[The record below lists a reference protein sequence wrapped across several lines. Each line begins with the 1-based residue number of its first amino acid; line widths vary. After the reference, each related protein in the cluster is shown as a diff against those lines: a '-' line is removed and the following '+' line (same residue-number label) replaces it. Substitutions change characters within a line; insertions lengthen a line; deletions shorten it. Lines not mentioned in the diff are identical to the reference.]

1 MPGHRAAVRPMP
13 SLPRPSFRQLLL
25 VAFLLVA
32 GLLAAVAWRGLT
44 TFEDLLQRSR
54 DGAQRSLTLN
64 GHVDRLNEH
73 SVTME
78 RAARQYRVLQDPALL
93 DTFQRSARAA
103 AVEVQALQRPAIDE
117 PAAAAPVA
125 RSLAREW
132 TAQLA
137 TLRNLVQEVGSN
149 PDLRDA
155 QLARGFGELV
165 ALQARMAEQ
174 VRAAAEASNRALQ
187 TELDQGRQL
196 LTRQVLAAFALAVA
210 LALGLALALA
220 RPLRR
225 VELAITQLG
234 ENRLDTRIQ
243 IPGPADVRQ
252 IGRRLDWLRQ
262 RLAELEGDKARF
274 LRHVS
279 HELKTPL
286 AALREGVALLGDE
299 VAGPLSDN
307 QREVARI
314 LRDNTATLQRR
325 IEDLLQFN
333 AAAFAA
339 QRLVRR
345 PVDVQAW
352 LAALVDEQQLQ
363 WRSQGLHLHT
373 EGPALQAEI
382 DAGLLGSAV
391 ANLLSNAIRYS
402 PQGATISLRWWA
414 EGDADDQ
421 LVIEV
426 ADQGPGISTAE
437 RTRIFEPFF
446 RGAVQPEQGLP
457 GTGIGLSIVAETV
470 AAHGGTVHLAAP
482 EAAPALG
489 SPAGARFRIELPHAL
504 VR

>member
-1 MPGHRAAVRPMP
+1 MP

-32 GLLAAVAWRGLT
+32 GLLAAVALQGLA

-54 DGAQRSLTLN
+54 SGAQRSLALN
-64 GHVDRLNEH
+64 GHVDRLAEH
-73 SVTME
+73 GQTME
-78 RAARQYRVLQDPALL
+78 RAARQYLVLQDTALR
-93 DTFQRSARAA
+93 DTFQRSATSAA
-103 AVEVQALQRPAIDE
+103 AEVRALQQPTDRQAVPGS
-117 PAAAAPVA
+117 APVGPA
-125 RSLAREW
+125 LAAQWREQM
-132 TAQLA
+132 AD
-137 TLRNLVQEVGSN
+137 LRALVEDSSGN
-149 PDLRDA
+149 PALRDA
-155 QLARGFGELV
+155 PLVLGFR
-165 ALQARMAEQ
+165 ALTAIHARMAEQ
-174 VRAAAEASNRALQ
+174 VRSTTEARNTALQ
-187 TELDQGRQL
+187 TELDRGRQL
-196 LTRQVLAAFALAVA
+196 LTRQVLAAIALAVV

-262 RLAELEGDKARF
+262 RLGELESDKARF

-345 PVDVQAW
+345 PVDVPAW
-352 LAALVDEQQLQ
+352 LAALVEEQQLQ
-363 WRSQGLHLHT
+363 WRSRGLLLHT
-373 EGPALQAEI
+373 EGPALRAEI
-382 DAGLLGSAV
+382 DPALLGSAV
-391 ANLLSNAIRYS
+391 SNLLSNAIRYS
-402 PQGATISLRWWA
+402 PQGATIQLRWWA
-414 EGDADDQ
+414 DPTGEGDT
-421 LVIEV
+421 LFIEL
-426 ADQGPGISTAE
+426 ADQGPGIAAAE
-437 RTRIFEPFF
+437 RSRIFEPFF
-446 RGAVQPEQGLP
+446 RGALQPEGGLP

-470 AAHGGTVHLAAP
+470 AAHGGHVHLAAA

-489 SPAGARFRIELPHAL
+489 TPAGARFRIELPHAL
-504 VR
+504 VP